1 MPPAPAKRLKTG
13 RQSRAAVTS
22 EVKVAD
28 DLVEVKEEVTTDED
42 ILGSSDDEDDV
53 DDEDLDPV
61 SNGNGDN
68 PPLVLNKVWVDSLT
82 QRNGVAHGFLPP
94 LEWHENRTGPAF
106 HRARVLRD
114 ARFGRGARGKN
125 RRGARFLPSRDSTER
140 LVFMLRGYRAQC
152 I

>member
-42 ILGSSDDEDDV
+42 ILGSGDDEDDV

-61 SNGNGDN
+61 SNRNGDD

-82 QRNGVAHGFLPP
+82 QRNGVAYGFLPP
-94 LEWHENRTGPAF
+94 LEWHENRTRVLS
-106 HRARVLRD
+106 RART
-114 ARFGRGARGKN
+114 ARRTVWARRTRKKSP
-125 RRGARFLPSRDSTER
+125 RRSFPSRP
-140 LVFMLRGYRAQC
+140 
-152 I
+152 

>member
-94 LEWHENRTGPAF
+94 LEWHENRTRVLS
-106 HRARVLRD
+106 RART
-114 ARFGRGARGKN
+114 ARRTVWARRTRKKSP
-125 RRGARFLPSRDSTER
+125 RRSFPSRP
-140 LVFMLRGYRAQC
+140 
-152 I
+152 

>member
-28 DLVEVKEEVTTDED
+28 DLVEVKEELTTDED

-94 LEWHENRTGPAF
+94 LEWHENRTRVLS
-106 HRARVLRD
+106 RART
-114 ARFGRGARGKN
+114 ARRTVWARRTRKKSP
-125 RRGARFLPSRDSTER
+125 RRSFPSRP
-140 LVFMLRGYRAQC
+140 
-152 I
+152 

>member
-28 DLVEVKEEVTTDED
+28 DLVEVKEELTTDED

-61 SNGNGDN
+61 SNGNGDD

-94 LEWHENRTGPAF
+94 LEWHENRTRVLS
-106 HRARVLRD
+106 RART
-114 ARFGRGARGKN
+114 ARRTVWARRTRKKSP
-125 RRGARFLPSRDSTER
+125 RRSFPSRP
-140 LVFMLRGYRAQC
+140 
-152 I
+152 

>member
-42 ILGSSDDEDDV
+42 ILGSGDDEDDV

-61 SNGNGDN
+61 SNRNGDD

-94 LEWHENRTGPAF
+94 LEWHENRTRVLS
-106 HRARVLRD
+106 RART
-114 ARFGRGARGKN
+114 ARRTVWARRTRKKSP
-125 RRGARFLPSRDSTER
+125 RRSFPSRP
-140 LVFMLRGYRAQC
+140 
-152 I
+152 

>member
-61 SNGNGDN
+61 SNGNGDD

-94 LEWHENRTGPAF
+94 LEWHENRTRVLS
-106 HRARVLRD
+106 RART
-114 ARFGRGARGKN
+114 ARRTVWARRTRKKSP
-125 RRGARFLPSRDSTER
+125 RRSFPSRP
-140 LVFMLRGYRAQC
+140 
-152 I
+152 

>member
-22 EVKVAD
+22 EVMVAD

-42 ILGSSDDEDDV
+42 ILGSGDDEDDV

-61 SNGNGDN
+61 SNRNGDD

-94 LEWHENRTGPAF
+94 LEWHENRTRVLS
-106 HRARVLRD
+106 RART
-114 ARFGRGARGKN
+114 ARRTVWARRTRKKSP
-125 RRGARFLPSRDSTER
+125 RRSFPSRP
-140 LVFMLRGYRAQC
+140 
-152 I
+152 

>member
-28 DLVEVKEEVTTDED
+28 DLVEVKEELTTDED
-42 ILGSSDDEDDV
+42 ILGSGDDEDDV

-61 SNGNGDN
+61 SNRNGDD

-94 LEWHENRTGPAF
+94 LEWHENRTRVLS
-106 HRARVLRD
+106 RART
-114 ARFGRGARGKN
+114 ARRTVWARRTRKKSP
-125 RRGARFLPSRDSTER
+125 RRSFPSRP
-140 LVFMLRGYRAQC
+140 
-152 I
+152 

>member
-1 MPPAPAKRLKTG
+1 MPPAPAKSLKTG

-42 ILGSSDDEDDV
+42 ILGSGDDEDDV

-61 SNGNGDN
+61 SNGNGDD

-94 LEWHENRTGPAF
+94 LEWHENRTRVLS
-106 HRARVLRD
+106 RART
-114 ARFGRGARGKN
+114 ARRTVWARRTRKKSP
-125 RRGARFLPSRDSTER
+125 RRSFPSRP
-140 LVFMLRGYRAQC
+140 
-152 I
+152 

>member
-61 SNGNGDN
+61 SNRNGDD

-94 LEWHENRTGPAF
+94 LEWHENRTRVLS
-106 HRARVLRD
+106 RART
-114 ARFGRGARGKN
+114 ARRTVWARRTRKKSP
-125 RRGARFLPSRDSTER
+125 RRSFPSRP
-140 LVFMLRGYRAQC
+140 
-152 I
+152 

>member
-42 ILGSSDDEDDV
+42 ILGSGDDEDDV

-61 SNGNGDN
+61 SNGNGDD

-94 LEWHENRTGPAF
+94 LEWHENRTRVLS
-106 HRARVLRD
+106 RART
-114 ARFGRGARGKN
+114 ARRTVWARRTRKKSP
-125 RRGARFLPSRDSTER
+125 RRSFPSRP
-140 LVFMLRGYRAQC
+140 
-152 I
+152 